1 MKSSEIKSIQT
12 QKDESNQVLCLGL
25 VKFGKQNKIKLSSKI
40 QETTHFLN
48 RRKTKS
54 FK

>member
-12 QKDESNQVLCLGL
+12 EKDETNLVLCLGPA
-25 VKFGKQNKIKLSSKI
+25 KFGKQNKIKLSSKL
-40 QETTHFLN
+40 QETTHLLN
-48 RRKTKS
+48 HRKTKS